1 MESGLHLCPHASPTS
16 ERDPYEEVG
25 QTMSRHALT
34 FHYVDVLAMIGLAL
48 VFLWLWL
55 SGISLREHLSHAV
68 LTVTGYLRPRPDPAV
83 EKALRAAFADL
94 DKDLAEILGDR
105 TPRKGAGEC

>member
-1 MESGLHLCPHASPTS
+1 MP
-16 ERDPYEEVG
+16 
-25 QTMSRHALT
+25 RHALT

-55 SGISLREHLSHAV
+55 SGISLRELVSDAV
-68 LTVTGYLRPRPDPAV
+68 LTVTGYLRPRPDPAA

-94 DKDLAEILGDR
+94 DKELAGILGDR
-105 TPRKGAGEC
+105 SPRKGADDC